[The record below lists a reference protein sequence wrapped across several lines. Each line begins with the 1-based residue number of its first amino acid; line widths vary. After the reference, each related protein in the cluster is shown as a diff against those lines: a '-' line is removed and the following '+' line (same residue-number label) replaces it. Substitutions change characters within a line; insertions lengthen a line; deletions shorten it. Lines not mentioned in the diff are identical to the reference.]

1 MCEIEAIVNSR
12 PITKVSDDPRDLQP
26 LTPNHLLLL
35 RNGPQLPPGAFT
47 SDEIYACR
55 RWRQVQH
62 LSDTFWRRWIREYL
76 PQLQQRQKWFH
87 KKRNFTVGDV
97 VLIVDHRCPRSMWPL
112 GRIIKIHTNL
122 QDGCVRSVKVK
133 TASTTL
139 LRPITKLVLLETI
152 ESVNSSV

>member
-26 LTPNHLLLL
+26 LMPNLLLLL
-35 RNGPQLPPGAFT
+35 RNGPKLPIGAFT
-47 SDEIYACR
+47 SDEIYALR

-87 KKRNFTVGDV
+87 KKRNFAVGDV
-97 VLIVDHRCPRSMWPL
+97 VLIVDDRCPRSTWPL
-112 GRIIKIHTNL
+112 GRIIEIHTNL
-122 QDGCVRSVKVK
+122 QDGCVRSAKVK

-139 LRPITKLVLLETI
+139 LRPITRLVLLEAI
-152 ESVNSSV
+152 KSANSSV